1 MADLFENPAG
11 LDGFEF
17 IEFSAPVKGV
27 REPVFESMGFTKVA
41 HHRSKDVELWRQG

>member
-17 IEFSAPVKGV
+17 VEFLGHLIQKFFDIL
-27 REPVFESMGFTKVA
+27 FEKLMSNLCGF
-41 HHRSKDVELWRQG
+41 

>member
-17 IEFSAPVKGV
+17 IEFSAPEKGHL
-27 REPVFESMGFTKVA
+27 EA
-41 HHRSKDVELWRQG
+41 VEIALSYAAIYRFPCP